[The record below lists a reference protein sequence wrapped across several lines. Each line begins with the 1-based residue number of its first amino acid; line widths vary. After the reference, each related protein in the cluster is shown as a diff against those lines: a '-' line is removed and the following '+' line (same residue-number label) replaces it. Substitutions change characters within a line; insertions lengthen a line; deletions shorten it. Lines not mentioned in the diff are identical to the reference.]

1 MFNPLVNLAGLVNMF
16 FGILGETLNAL
27 LLPITTLII
36 NPLLSI
42 LSLFA

>member
-1 MFNPLVNLAGLVNMF
+1 MFNPLLNIAGLLNML
-16 FGILGETLNAL
+16 FGILGETLTAL

-42 LSLFA
+42 VSLFA